1 MEFLNWVRGPGLEY
15 ATVIFLIGILMRFL
29 EMWLIGRK
37 PDLST
42 PRASAS
48 RAGWRAVWRRS
59 LPSEGLMKN
68 SPLVLIAGYVFHIGF
83 LLVLLFYV
91 PHIHFFKDVLG
102 FGWSGLPTPLIN
114 FLSILTIAALVAL
127 LVHRLIDPV
136 RRFLSTSQDYI
147 VWAATTLP
155 VVTGYM
161 AMHMDV
167 VPYTTMLALH
177 ILSVEILMVVFP
189 FTKLMHAFT
198 FAVSRYYNGAAMG
211 RKGVQ
216 L

>member
-15 ATVIFLIGILMRFL
+15 ATVIFLIGIFMRFL
-29 EMWLIGRK
+29 EMYLIGRK
-37 PDLST
+37 PDLSK

-48 RAGWRAVWRRS
+48 RGGWRAVWRRS

-68 SPLVLIAGYVFHIGF
+68 SPLVMIAGYVFHIGF
-83 LLVLLFYV
+83 LLVLLFYI
-91 PHIHFFKDVLG
+91 PHIHFFRDVIG
-102 FGWSGLPTPLIN
+102 FGWTGLPTPLIN
-114 FLSILTIAALVAL
+114 FLTILTIAALVAL

-136 RRFLSTSQDYI
+136 RRFLSTTQDYV
-147 VWAATTLP
+147 VWAVTTLP

-198 FAVSRYYNGAAMG
+198 FAVSRYYNGATMG

>member
-15 ATVIFLIGILMRFL
+15 ATVIFLVGIFMRFL
-29 EMWLIGRK
+29 EMYLIGRK
-37 PDLST
+37 PDLSKA
-42 PRASAS
+42 RASAS

-68 SPLVLIAGYVFHIGF
+68 SPLVMIAGYVFHIGF
-83 LLVLLFYV
+83 LLVLLFYI
-91 PHIHFFKDVLG
+91 PHIHFFREVIG
-102 FGWSGLPTPLIN
+102 FGWTGLPTPLIN
-114 FLSILTIAALVAL
+114 FLTILTIAALVAL

-136 RRFLSTSQDYI
+136 RRFLSTTQDYV
-147 VWAATTLP
+147 VWAVTTLP